1 MLLGLQKLT
10 LLDYPGVVACTL
22 FSSGCNFACPFC
34 HNASLAKGGAQEG
47 FLSSD
52 EVLEFLKK
60 RSGLLDGV
68 CLTGGEF
75 LLHKE
80 SSELIANI
88 KDLGYK
94 VKLDTNGAFP
104 EILEEL
110 LEEKK
115 LDYVAMDIKNSPE
128 KYALT
133 SGNDKCLPL
142 VEKSVKK
149 LLEGKIPYEFRTTV
163 TGSLHCREDFFAIGE
178 WIRGAE
184 KYFLQPFADSGDVL
198 VNDPAYAV
206 SNEQMAEYFAI
217 VKEFVPASAIRGR

>member
-10 LLDYPGVVACTL
+10 LLDYPGMVACTL
-22 FSSGCNFACPFC
+22 FSSGCNFSCPFC
-34 HNASLAKGGAQEG
+34 HNASLVKGGGLEG
-47 FLSSD
+47 FLSCD
-52 EVLEFLKK
+52 EVLAFLKK

-80 SSELIANI
+80 SFALICRI
-88 KDLGYK
+88 KELGYK

-104 EILEEL
+104 EVLAEL

-133 SGNDKCLPL
+133 SGNDQCLIP

-149 LLEGKIPYEFRTTV
+149 LLEGKVPYEFRTTV
-163 TGSLHCREDFFAIGE
+163 TGSLHSREDFYSIGK
-178 WIRGAE
+178 WISGAE
-184 KYFLQPFADSGDVL
+184 RYFLQPFADSGDVL
-198 VNDPAYAV
+198 KNDPAFAV
-206 SNEQMAEYFAI
+206 SNEQMAEYLAI
-217 VKEFVPASAIRGR
+217 MKEFVPAAAIRGR